1 MRTSGLLL
9 TCLMATLAAG
19 CGQRPGEDR
28 DAAGAS
34 SAPPPASTAPAEPAA
49 PPPAPP
55 PALPRTPSPAGASVR
70 ITSPAAGAVVQSPV
84 TVTFAVEGMDLAP
97 AGTFEAGTGHH
108 HLLIDTPVPAD
119 LGQPLPNDENHR
131 HFGKAQTEASI
142 ELPPG
147 EHTLQLVLADG
158 NHVPF
163 DPSVESDVITI
174 TVQE

>member
-1 MRTSGLLL
+1 MKTSGLLL
-9 TCLMATLAAG
+9 TCLIAAATAA
-19 CGQRPGEDR
+19 CGPGPGQQGDE
-28 DAAGAS
+28 AGAS
-34 SAPPPASTAPAEPAA
+34 SAAPTASAEPAA

-55 PALPRTPSPAGASVR
+55 PALPRTPSPASASVR
-70 ITSPAAGAVVQSPV
+70 ITSPAAGAVIQSPF
-84 TVTFAVEGMDLAP
+84 TVTFAVEGMGLAP
-97 AGTFEAGTGHH
+97 AGTFEPGTGHH
-108 HLLIDTPVPAD
+108 HLLIDAPVPAD

-142 ELPPG
+142 ELPAG

-163 DPSVESDVITI
+163 DPSVESDIITV